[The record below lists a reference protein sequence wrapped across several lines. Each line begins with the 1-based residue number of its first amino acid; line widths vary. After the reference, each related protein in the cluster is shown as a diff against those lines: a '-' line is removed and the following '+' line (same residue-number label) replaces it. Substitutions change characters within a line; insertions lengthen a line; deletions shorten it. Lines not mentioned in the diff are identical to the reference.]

1 MEQPYNNQLSDD
13 HLDRI
18 QAGLRERGLISWQD
32 LNLHKVMEDIKPSD
46 LDIWIKICEQ
56 KGIDPERVVI
66 DDCNLNYKW
75 VAENYKFKSVY
86 FPNELYKCQS
96 RLINPCQ
103 NIIPETN
110 LNFMAGNYSPA
121 RWRLLQELWGMDL
134 LTDNTKLFW
143 SSYRSWEQ
151 DTDIKPEFF
160 SDNFLAFMKQ
170 NTPRTFMDD
179 TFYNKYPED
188 INLGTFEQRFIN
200 DYNNQDTWIY
210 ENSLVSVVIDTFSTW
225 PRLHEDPKDRFPN
238 VYTTPKTFK
247 AIKHKRPFILTI
259 AKQPGE
265 LAMLRNLGFETFHS
279 VWDEVY
285 DVDTFHKTVDHM
297 AKLCYNLSNENITE
311 LYHATVDIC
320 EHNYNVLM
328 NTDWIAWYLNEL
340 DKQYDL

>member
-160 SDNFLAFMKQ
+160 SDNFF
-170 NTPRTFMDD
+170 T
-179 TFYNKYPED
+179 
-188 INLGTFEQRFIN
+188 
-200 DYNNQDTWIY
+200 
-210 ENSLVSVVIDTFSTW
+210 
-225 PRLHEDPKDRFPN
+225 
-238 VYTTPKTFK
+238 
-247 AIKHKRPFILTI
+247 
-259 AKQPGE
+259 
-265 LAMLRNLGFETFHS
+265 
-279 VWDEVY
+279 
-285 DVDTFHKTVDHM
+285 
-297 AKLCYNLSNENITE
+297 
-311 LYHATVDIC
+311 
-320 EHNYNVLM
+320 
-328 NTDWIAWYLNEL
+328 
-340 DKQYDL
+340 